1 MMKFPNKFITY
12 KDSVVYKMPKFL
24 HHLKN
29 CDLSLKEL
37 YKKTNKDVNNI
48 QEFID
53 VLDCLFMLGEIEIKG
68 EIIHYVKRN

>member
-1 MMKFPNKFITY
+1 MMKLPNKFITY
-12 KDSVVYKMPKFL
+12 KDSVLYKMTKFL

>member
-1 MMKFPNKFITY
+1 MMKLPNKFSTY
-12 KDSVVYKMPKFL
+12 KDSVLYKMPKFL

>member
-1 MMKFPNKFITY
+1 MMKLPNKFITY
-12 KDSVVYKMPKFL
+12 KDSALYKMPKFL